1 MRFTPLLSSP
11 SSSSVL
17 LLLLSIAASSSLVTA
32 ASSKQRLI
40 NLSNLLG
47 THTSIPAY
55 ERILSQPV
63 FQVTTAWGSP
73 YMLFEKYKDE
83 EKAMEL
89 ESAGGAD
96 EDGSTSGGGDAA
108 KFSRVQQK
116 DDMQDTRP
124 ISLYFIDEHDARC
137 LADEMKQM
145 KHMKE
150 SDLRITC
157 TTLGKAVRMASN
169 LGNGLP
175 TGQPMEETTGK
186 LLSMDAGGSLR
197 HKIVPSKRELFYAA
211 RCAGRERIG
220 CFGDS
225 SKDDAELL
233 LQPQDVIEA
242 NKMGLRRKATKSA
255 AARMKKA
262 RQLQKEGLVESEVDK
277 LRREYTHMEGQVG
290 LPVFYANGLVKKPPR
305 IRRLIQGSAK
315 AWKSSSLTPLYF
327 SYEDLMNDWSIMR
340 SKSENKSSIPQT
352 PPQVEVFN
360 MMDIVTSIDK
370 EQWKAQ
376 RRAELVRESKGIWG
390 KIPVLHRMFQGKSSS
405 VSTKNNGLDR
415 VVFVPSSLGV
425 VAKERIR
432 AIGNRK
438 ARLRPM
444 RAWGK
449 NA

>member
-1 MRFTPLLSSP
+1 MP
-11 SSSSVL
+11 SSFL
-17 LLLLSIAASSSLVTA
+17 LFFAVVISYAIIPANATGGLRSQQLF
-32 ASSKQRLI
+32 

-47 THTSIPAY
+47 SRTSTPAY

-83 EKAMEL
+83 EKAIEL
-89 ESAGGAD
+89 E
-96 EDGSTSGGGDAA
+96 GGGEGGSASDQDDMA

-124 ISLYFIDEHDARC
+124 IALYFMDEHDARA

-145 KHMKE
+145 KHMKG

-157 TTLGKAVRMASN
+157 TSLGKAVRQASN

-175 TGQPMEETTGK
+175 TGQPIEETTGK
-186 LLSMDAGGSLR
+186 MLSMDEGGSLR

-211 RCAGRERIG
+211 RCAGRERVG

-225 SKDDAELL
+225 AQEDADLL

-242 NKMGLRRKATKSA
+242 NKMGSRRKATKNA
-255 AARMKKA
+255 ANRMKKA
-262 RQLQKEGLVESEVDK
+262 RQLEKEGLVESDEDR
-277 LRREYTHMEGQVG
+277 LRREYAHMEGQVG
-290 LPVFYANGLVKKPPR
+290 LPVFSCDGLMKKPPM
-305 IRRLIQGSAK
+305 IRRMVQGAK
-315 AWKSSSLTPLYF
+315 AWSTSSLTPLYF
-327 SYEDLMNDWSIMR
+327 SYEDLIHDWSEMR
-340 SKSENKSSIPQT
+340 NKSASKEKIPET
-352 PPQVEVFN
+352 PPNVEVYN
-360 MMDIVTSIDK
+360 MVDIVTSIDK
-370 EQWKAQ
+370 EQWKRE
-376 RRAELVRESKGIWG
+376 RRAELVRERKGYLG
-390 KIPVLHRMFQGKSSS
+390 KIPVLHRLYKGG
-405 VSTKNNGLDR
+405 STAAAGANTGLEK
-415 VVFVPSSLGV
+415 VVFVPSSLGIQ
-425 VAKERIR
+425 AKERISCN
-432 AIGNRK
+432 GNGK

>member
-1 MRFTPLLSSP
+1 MKSSIIPPSLLILLSLSLP
-11 SSSSVL
+11 S
-17 LLLLSIAASSSLVTA
+17 ATTA
-32 ASSKQRLI
+32 KSNSRHV

-47 THTSIPAY
+47 TRTSIPAY
-55 ERILSQPV
+55 ERIISQPV

-83 EKAMEL
+83 EKAIEL
-89 ESAGGAD
+89 E
-96 EDGSTSGGGDAA
+96 GGGNNGGKDDVS

-124 ISLYFIDEHDARC
+124 VSLYFMDEHDARA

-157 TTLGKAVRMASN
+157 TSLGKAVRQASN

-175 TGQPMEETTGK
+175 TGQPMVGTTGK
-186 LLSMDAGGSLR
+186 LLTMDEGGSLR

-225 SKDDAELL
+225 AQEDADLL

-242 NKMGLRRKATKSA
+242 NKMGLRRKASKNA
-255 AARMKKA
+255 AGRMKKA
-262 RQLQKEGLVESEVDK
+262 RQLEKEGLVESNEDK
-277 LRREYTHMEGQVG
+277 LRREYGHMEGQVG
-290 LPVFYANGLVKKPPR
+290 LPVFYSEGLVKKPPV
-305 IRRLIQGSAK
+305 IRRMIQGSK
-315 AWKSSSLTPLYF
+315 AWASSSLTPLYF
-327 SYEDLMNDWSIMR
+327 SYEDLMKDWSEMR
-340 SKSENKSSIPQT
+340 SQSVNKSKIPET

-360 MMDIVTSIDK
+360 MMDVVTSIDK
-370 EQWKAQ
+370 DQWKGQ
-376 RRAELVRESKGIWG
+376 RRAELVREKKGILG
-390 KIPVLHRMFQGKSSS
+390 KIPVVHNLIKGKISASGAKS
-405 VSTKNNGLDR
+405 GLEK
-415 VVFVPSSLGV
+415 VLFVPSSLGV
-425 VAKERIR
+425 QAKESIS
-432 AIGNRK
+432 GNGSMK
-438 ARLRPM
+438 TRLRPM

>member
-1 MRFTPLLSSP
+1 
-11 SSSSVL
+11 
-17 LLLLSIAASSSLVTA
+17 
-32 ASSKQRLI
+32 
-40 NLSNLLG
+40 
-47 THTSIPAY
+47 
-55 ERILSQPV
+55 
-63 FQVTTAWGSP
+63 
-73 YMLFEKYKDE
+73 MLFEKYKDE
-83 EKAMEL
+83 EKAVEL
-89 ESAGGAD
+89 ENAGNAN
-96 EDGSTSGGGDAA
+96 EDGDGDSNGGSGGGGDAA

-124 ISLYFIDEHDARC
+124 ISLYFLDEHDARS

-157 TTLGKAVRMASN
+157 TTLGKAVRQASN

-175 TGQPMEETTGK
+175 TGQPMEETSGK

-211 RCAGRERIG
+211 RCDGRERIG
-220 CFGDS
+220 CFGDT
-225 SKDDAELL
+225 SKEDAELL

-242 NKMGLRRKATKSA
+242 NKMGLRRKASKNA

-262 RQLQKEGLVESEVDK
+262 RQLQKEGLVESNIDK

-290 LPVFYANGLVKKPPR
+290 LPVFYAPGLVKKPPR
-305 IRRLIQGSAK
+305 IRSWIHGAKK
-315 AWKSSSLTPLYF
+315 AWTSSSLTPLYF

-340 SKSENKSSIPQT
+340 SKSEKQHSIPDT

-370 EQWKAQ
+370 EQWKTV
-376 RRAELVRESKGIWG
+376 RREELVRESKGIWG
-390 KIPVLHRMFQGKSSS
+390 KIPMLHRMIKGTSTSAASSS
-405 VSTKNNGLDR
+405 GLDK

-425 VAKERIR
+425 QAKERIR
-432 AIGNRK
+432 ANGNRK

-449 NA
+449 NS